1 MGESAF
7 SLASVRNS
15 GSEFISGVFLY
26 LKIIFVRKARVDRN
40 RLQMQQ
46 EKTSKAEILYYYNCD
61 AVYKT
66 AFDRSTL
73 TLPHHFC
80 AEKRLTTCT
89 GHSCA

>member
-1 MGESAF
+1 MCVIADR
-7 SLASVRNS
+7 SLFR
-15 GSEFISGVFLY
+15 EFFISE
-26 LKIIFVRKARVDRN
+26 IIFVRKVRVDRN

-46 EKTSKAEILYYYNCD
+46 EKTPKAEMLYYYNCD

-73 TLPHHFC
+73 TLPHHFS
-80 AEKRLTTCT
+80 AEKRLTAFT